1 MTREHRKALTAL
13 KHATASGAPFTVA
26 DDSGDSSLHSAL
38 VDLLADGVVKATR
51 FDKKF
56 YWSIAEQ

>member
-1 MTREHRKALTAL
+1 MTRDHRKALTAL
-13 KHATASGAPFTVA
+13 KRANERGAPFTVA
-26 DDSGDSSLHSAL
+26 GDDSDKNFHSAL

-56 YWSIAEQ
+56 YWSIAE